1 MFPETRRFQ
10 SEEPDGGVNLPMVR
24 AHRVWPQTGNF
35 VSTRNLQRHA
45 TLIEGTGTFQTGP
58 GEVMAKRAKKQKSA
72 ARRTSRPQKKLSDL
86 FHETLKDIYF
96 AENKIIKT
104 LPKMAKAAQS
114 KQLAAAFNKHLR
126 ETQGQ
131 VKRLDR
137 VFRIIGKPARG
148 KPCEAKEFRGMPA
161 LDAGLVAAAQAVEHY
176 EISRYG
182 TLRTWAEQLGM
193 PDAASLL
200 QQTLDE
206 EEATDQ
212 ALTEL
217 ATSVIN
223 LEAEQE
229 QAEAA

>member
-1 MFPETRRFQ
+1 MT
-10 SEEPDGGVNLPMVR
+10 VR
-24 AHRVWPQTGNF
+24 AALSASCKYF
-35 VSTRNLQRHA
+35 V
-45 TLIEGTGTFQTGP
+45 
-58 GEVMAKRAKKQKSA
+58 
-72 ARRTSRPQKKLSDL
+72 
-86 FHETLKDIYF
+86 
-96 AENKIIKT
+96 NKIIKI

-114 KQLAAAFNKHLR
+114 KELAAAFNKHLR

-148 KPCEAKEFRGMPA
+148 KRCEAINGITDEGAEIMKEFRGMPA

-193 PDAASLL
+193 SDAASLL
-200 QQTLDE
+200 QETLDE

>member
-1 MFPETRRFQ
+1 
-10 SEEPDGGVNLPMVR
+10 
-24 AHRVWPQTGNF
+24 
-35 VSTRNLQRHA
+35 
-45 TLIEGTGTFQTGP
+45 
-58 GEVMAKRAKKQKSA
+58 MAKRATKKRAGTAGRAGAS
-72 ARRTSRPQKKLSDL
+72 RTRKPQKKLSDL

-114 KQLAAAFNKHLR
+114 RDLAAAFNKHLR

-131 VKRLDR
+131 VKRLDQ

-148 KPCEAKEFRGMPA
+148 KPCEAINGITDEGAEIMKDFKGMPA
-161 LDAGLVAAAQAVEHY
+161 LDAGLLAAAQAVEHY

-182 TLRTWAEQLGM
+182 TLRTWAEELGM
-193 PDAASLL
+193 PDAAKLL
-200 QQTLDE
+200 QATLDE

-212 ALTEL
+212 TLTKL

-223 LEAEQE
+223 LEAEGE
-229 QAEAA
+229 KQAA

>member
-1 MFPETRRFQ
+1 
-10 SEEPDGGVNLPMVR
+10 
-24 AHRVWPQTGNF
+24 
-35 VSTRNLQRHA
+35 
-45 TLIEGTGTFQTGP
+45 
-58 GEVMAKRAKKQKSA
+58 MAKRAKKQKSA

-104 LPKMAKAAQS
+104 LPRMAKAAQS
-114 KQLAAAFNKHLR
+114 KKLAAAFNKHLR

-148 KPCEAKEFRGMPA
+148 KPCEAINGITDEGAEIMKEFRGMPA

-182 TLRTWAEQLGM
+182 TLRAWAEQLGM
-193 PDAASLL
+193 PDAAGLL
-200 QQTLDE
+200 QETLDE
-206 EEATDQ
+206 EEATDKT
-212 ALTEL
+212 LTEL

-223 LEAEQE
+223 LEAEEE

>member
-1 MFPETRRFQ
+1 MATRATKKRGTAK
-10 SEEPDGGVNLPMVR
+10 SPR
-24 AHRVWPQTGNF
+24 A
-35 VSTRNLQRHA
+35 
-45 TLIEGTGTFQTGP
+45 
-58 GEVMAKRAKKQKSA
+58 QK
-72 ARRTSRPQKKLSDL
+72 TLSDL

-114 KQLAAAFNKHLR
+114 KDLASAFNKHLR

-131 VKRLDR
+131 VKRLDQ

-148 KPCEAKEFRGMPA
+148 KTCDAINGITDEGAEIMKDFKGMPA
-161 LDAGLVAAAQAVEHY
+161 LDAGLLAAAQAVEHY

-182 TLRTWAEQLGM
+182 TLRTWAEELGM
-193 PDAASLL
+193 PDAARLL
-200 QQTLDE
+200 QATLDE

-212 ALTEL
+212 TLSKL

-223 LEAEQE
+223 LEAERE
-229 QAEAA
+229 DEEA

>member
-1 MFPETRRFQ
+1 
-10 SEEPDGGVNLPMVR
+10 
-24 AHRVWPQTGNF
+24 
-35 VSTRNLQRHA
+35 
-45 TLIEGTGTFQTGP
+45 
-58 GEVMAKRAKKQKSA
+58 MAKRAKKQKSA

-96 AENKIIKT
+96 AENKIIKV
-104 LPKMAKAAQS
+104 LPRMAKAAQS
-114 KQLAAAFNKHLR
+114 KELAAAFNKHLR

-148 KPCEAKEFRGMPA
+148 KRCEAINGITDEGAEIMSEFRGMPA

-193 PDAASLL
+193 SDAASLL
-200 QQTLDE
+200 QETLDE

-212 ALTEL
+212 ALTDL

-223 LEAEQE
+223 LEAEEE

>member
-1 MFPETRRFQ
+1 
-10 SEEPDGGVNLPMVR
+10 
-24 AHRVWPQTGNF
+24 
-35 VSTRNLQRHA
+35 
-45 TLIEGTGTFQTGP
+45 
-58 GEVMAKRAKKQKSA
+58 MAKRTSKRKPA
-72 ARRTSRPQKKLSDL
+72 ARRSSRPQKKLSDL

-114 KQLAAAFNKHLR
+114 KELAAAFNKHLR
-126 ETQGQ
+126 ETKGQ

-137 VFRIIGKPARG
+137 VFRIIGKPPRG
-148 KPCEAKEFRGMPA
+148 KACEAINGITDEGAEIMKEFRGMPA

-193 PDAASLL
+193 SDAAELL
-200 QQTLDE
+200 QETLHE

-212 ALTEL
+212 TLTEL

-223 LEAEQE
+223 LEAEQDE
-229 QAEAA
+229 TEDA

>member
-1 MFPETRRFQ
+1 
-10 SEEPDGGVNLPMVR
+10 
-24 AHRVWPQTGNF
+24 
-35 VSTRNLQRHA
+35 
-45 TLIEGTGTFQTGP
+45 
-58 GEVMAKRAKKQKSA
+58 MAKRAKKQKSA

-114 KQLAAAFNKHLR
+114 KQLTAAFNKHLR

-148 KPCEAKEFRGMPA
+148 KPCEAINGITDEGAEIMKEFRGMPA

-193 PDAASLL
+193 SDAASLL
-200 QQTLDE
+200 QETLDE
-206 EEATDQ
+206 EESTDKT
-212 ALTEL
+212 LTEL